1 MRLFCPAQGRFSYPR
16 GRGSN
21 LQWPTAL
28 RVTTHELGAS
38 SSSTLFCSRIGRTSQ
53 QRGHSS
59 GECQKPWQ
67 NQWQKLREE
76 QGKKTWATEWQKPC
90 ETKWQ
95 KPGETGVKKPGE
107 TKWQKPGEAEW
118 QKPLEKQWQK
128 PWKQEGEK
136 PWETKWQKLG
146 EAEWQKPWATEW
158 EKLLEKPWEKPLEN
172 QWQKPWEKQ
181 GKKAGQVSGQ
191 MPNQESSQ
199 ASGQVSRQDS
209 TQDSDRVSRQE
220 SRQGSSRQSSQE
232 PGQKSGQGQ
241 HGSRNQHGWQWT
253 VPPHRGRAP
262 LLAAAQTSV
271 ALGTAAFVKLSEN
284 EEASGDTGERRM
296 LQASRKEIAKK
307 VDEDDRG
314 LSRLRHKVVYFLDL
328 FVWEPLCTGF
338 RFLHLALIFVPVI
351 LAVPA
356 IWIGRRQKDRNNE
369 RSGTLWWYGF
379 LVKGMEWA
387 GPAFIKVRTKW
398 TTEFRA
404 RSQSDLTRWRARSL
418 INHSTPQVL

>member
-1 MRLFCPAQGRFSYPR
+1 MRLFCPAQGRLSYPR

-21 LQWPTAL
+21 LQWPAAL
-28 RVTTHELGAS
+28 RVTTHESGAS
-38 SSSTLFCSRIGRTSQ
+38 SSSVLFCSRIGRTSQ
-53 QRGHSS
+53 QRSHSS
-59 GECQKPWQ
+59 GESQKPWQ
-67 NQWQKLREE
+67 KQWQKPCENQLQKPREE
-76 QGKKTWATEWQKPC
+76 QGKKPWEAEWQNPGAPEWQKP
-90 ETKWQ
+90 W
-95 KPGETGVKKPGE
+95 
-107 TKWQKPGEAEW
+107 
-118 QKPLEKQWQK
+118 EK
-128 PWKQEGEK
+128 EGKK
-136 PWETKWQKLG
+136 PWETEWQNPW
-146 EAEWQKPWATEW
+146 ATEWQKPWATEW
-158 EKLLEKPWEKPLEN
+158 QKEGKKLAETKWQKEGKKPWET

-181 GKKAGQVSGQ
+181 GKNPGQVSGQ

-199 ASGQVSRQDS
+199 ASGRVSRQYS
-209 TQDSDRVSRQE
+209 TQESGRVSRQE
-220 SRQGSSRQSSQE
+220 SSQGSGRQSSQE
-232 PGQKSGQGQ
+232 SGQESGQGQ
-241 HGSRNQHGWQWT
+241 RGWQWT

-307 VDEDDRG
+307 VDEDDQG

-387 GPAFIKVRTKW
+387 GPAFIKVRAKW
-398 TTEFRA
+398 MTEFRA
-404 RSQSDLTRWRARSL
+404 RS
-418 INHSTPQVL
+418 